1 MSKTEEAPQDDR
13 AQRLDAQI
21 ADRLGDLR
29 RGTDKLL
36 ATPSDGLA
44 LQAQG
49 LAAEIGVL
57 ETRRHNLVEEDDPTW
72 KERLAEAQK
81 LLNNLAATRTTIEY
95 QAFGVTITARGD
107 EADPTFQEALERI
120 HDLSHE
126 HLELQKREMA
136 QNERARTEHD
146 QRQWMKTIADLHYAD
161 DGILTHL
168 EVPPAIREEIEAAEG
183 PLDSKF
189 MNWLWSKM
197 AKEIVD
203 DDQG

>member
-21 ADRLGDLR
+21 ADRL
-29 RGTDKLL
+29 
-36 ATPSDGLA
+36 
-44 LQAQG
+44 
-49 LAAEIGVL
+49 
-57 ETRRHNLVEEDDPTW
+57 
-72 KERLAEAQK
+72 
-81 LLNNLAATRTTIEY
+81 TTIEY
-95 QAFGVTITARGD
+95 KAFGVTITARGD

-120 HDLSHE
+120 HDLSQE

-136 QNERARTEHD
+136 QRERAQVEHD
-146 QRQWMKTIADLHYAD
+146 QRQWLKTIADHHYAND
-161 DGILTHL
+161 QILNHL

-183 PLDSKF
+183 TFDSKF

-197 AKEIVD
+197 AKEIVS